1 MNLLTVMWHLYELV
15 ECSVVHRNRF
25 MFSGSTECSVV
36 YRNQFIQFRF
46 RIRHDHSIQNLK
58 LFSAHNE
65 IEVGRHIVQN
75 LKFSSGYFIH
85 RHPIYTAKDTHKP
98 YEEILVQDTSA
109 HTPYRHIDKHQKILL
124 HKPS

>member
-1 MNLLTVMWHLYELV
+1 
-15 ECSVVHRNRF
+15 

-46 RIRHDHSIQNLK
+46 RIRHDHSVQNLK

-65 IEVGRHIVQN
+65 IEAERHIVQN

-85 RHPIYTAKDTHKP
+85 RHPIYTAKDTDKP
-98 YEEILVQDTSA
+98 YEQISVQDTSVLNSEERNEIPP
-109 HTPYRHIDKHQKILL
+109 TENEISPTETEIPQTETKYL
-124 HKPS
+124 